1 MEDNMWSR
9 KELKSKAKEV
19 LRRGYL
25 SAFGVSIVITL
36 ADLDF
41 QLKTLII

>member
-1 MEDNMWSR
+1 MWSR

-36 ADLDF
+36 AEGGWNSRSNYRSRF
-41 QLKTLII
+41 H